1 MLLKNERKL
10 KIMFIF
16 FCLKEKSSGLFAR
29 IAEDIV
35 RFLSSLEPAQETVAE
50 ISTKVIRVIIKPQ
63 LAELTAATKKKFLLF
78 F

>member
-1 MLLKNERKL
+1 
-10 KIMFIF
+10 MFIF